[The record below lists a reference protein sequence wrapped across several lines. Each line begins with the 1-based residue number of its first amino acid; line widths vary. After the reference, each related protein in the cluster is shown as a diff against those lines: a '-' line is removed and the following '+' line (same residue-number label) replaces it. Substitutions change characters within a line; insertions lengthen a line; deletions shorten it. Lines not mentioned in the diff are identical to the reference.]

1 VHPFQSRLTDDGYY
15 ACRAAPE
22 RHIGNATDED
32 GMAPHVRRPN
42 VRMGRLIARRS
53 YAWNDGRRSR
63 VVLEIGAPRRVPG
76 WDWACPVR
84 ITGLDGHS
92 NQPEPV
98 FGIDALQAFEL
109 TMQYARVALSDV
121 RPSLSWLSAVG
132 CLGLPMMSVPGYLP
146 AASHARIEAA
156 VEREIKR
163 FIARRRAAARAKARR
178 TSKER

>member
-1 VHPFQSRLTDDGYY
+1 
-15 ACRAAPE
+15 
-22 RHIGNATDED
+22 
-32 GMAPHVRRPN
+32 
-42 VRMGRLIARRS
+42 MGRLVARRS

-84 ITGLDGHS
+84 ITGLDGHP

-109 TMQYARVALSDV
+109 TMQYARVTLSDL
-121 RPSLSWLSAVG
+121 RPSLSWLGAVG
-132 CLGLPMMSVPGYLP
+132 ELGLPMSVPSYLP

-156 VEREIKR
+156 VDGEVKR
-163 FIARRRAAARAKARR
+163 FIAKRRASARAKARR
-178 TSKER
+178 LSNER